1 MTSINTIHEEYRDK
15 RVKRAYL
22 IGEGSILCVRYC
34 VLCQRTL
41 PTKCFREKVIHFC
54 LDCELDF
61 WENYYQRSMSM
72 DELTEIQPSNSEIDI
87 LMRKKE
93 ELEVLTKIV

>member
-1 MTSINTIHEEYRDK
+1 MTIINTIHEEYRDK

-41 PTKCFREKVIHFC
+41 PTKCFREKIVHFC

-61 WENYYQRSMSM
+61 WEDYYQRSMSM
-72 DELTEIQPSNSEIDI
+72 DELTEITPSREEISI
-87 LMRKKE
+87 LMNKKT
-93 ELEVLTKIV
+93 ELESVIKIT